1 MSRWPGEW
9 GEWGSS
15 RDQSKPRKLT
25 ADLGTTWDIICY
37 LIDAWPMANFFVSV
51 LEEWGD
57 VIGSK
62 VLKYV

>member
-9 GEWGSS
+9 GPGI
-15 RDQSKPRKLT
+15 KPGPVEAAELT
-25 ADLGTTWDIICY
+25 ADLGMNWDIICY